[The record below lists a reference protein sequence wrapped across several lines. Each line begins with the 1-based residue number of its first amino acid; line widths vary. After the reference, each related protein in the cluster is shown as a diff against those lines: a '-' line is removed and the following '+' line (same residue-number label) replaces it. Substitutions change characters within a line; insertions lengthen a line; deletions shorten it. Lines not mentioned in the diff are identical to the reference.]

1 MALFNFCGFFYF
13 FRFPRRKSFVGQ
25 LADLKLVPQLKGSKN
40 IFFEQTPQSANL
52 HLFHIIHNCLTY
64 QLEPLKSLCS
74 KPSRRE

>member
-52 HLFHIIHNCLTY
+52 HLVHIILDS
-64 QLEPLKSLCS
+64 QLLDISIGTTEEPLFKA
-74 KPSRRE
+74 

>member
-25 LADLKLVPQLKGSKN
+25 LADLKLFPQLKGSKN

-52 HLFHIIHNCLTY
+52 HLFHIIPDS
-64 QLEPLKSLCS
+64 QLLDISIGTTEEPLFKA
-74 KPSRRE
+74 

>member
-52 HLFHIIHNCLTY
+52 HLFHIILDS
-64 QLEPLKSLCS
+64 QLLDISIGTTEEPLFKA
-74 KPSRRE
+74 